1 MTRVSRRWGA
11 APSPVLLFTDIAN
24 PTSNGVYR
32 RIGYRP
38 LAERVVVTRAA

>member
-1 MTRVSRRWGA
+1 MA
-11 APSPVLLFTDIAN
+11 DVLLFTDIAN

-38 LAERVVVTRAA
+38 VADRAVVTRTVGAAVT